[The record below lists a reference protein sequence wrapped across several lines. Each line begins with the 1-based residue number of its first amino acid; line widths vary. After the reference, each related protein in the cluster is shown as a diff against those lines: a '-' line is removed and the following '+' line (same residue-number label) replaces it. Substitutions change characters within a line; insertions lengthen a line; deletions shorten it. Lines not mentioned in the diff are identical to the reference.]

1 MLDIQM
7 KDDPAHWRQRAQAS
21 RAEADRLNDPD
32 AKKIMLEIA
41 EAFERLADRA
51 GKQGKPKVDAS

>member
-21 RAEADRLNDPD
+21 RAEADRLNDPG
-32 AKKIMLEIA
+32 AKRMMLEIA
-41 EAFERLADRA
+41 EAFERLADLAEKR
-51 GKQGKPKVDAS
+51 GKPKGEAS